1 MRRIALIALLALA
14 VGAQAETPGAQAA
27 TPGRTDGPE
36 GSEYGKGGYHYKA
49 QYGRFYTEG
58 FLGAAMMESEA
69 EDTETNLITGLNA
82 GYMVEEWLAFQVGFA
97 RILEQNINLYAGG
110 VRSAYVSRPFNYY
123 FSLDAELYSP
133 EIGDTRF
140 GIVPGRWGRGD
151 SQRPCAGGLALPA
164 RLYLCRRYDPH
175 QPSYGEDTG
184 GFLESFRVGEQKGWF
199 PL

>member
-14 VGAQAETPGAQAA
+14 VGAQAA

-58 FLGAAMMESEA
+58 FLGAAMMESEDS
-69 EDTETNLITGLNA
+69 DTETNLITGLNA

-133 EIGDTRF
+133 EIGDTHF
-140 GIVPGRWGRGD
+140 GIVPGVGAEVILSDRVRAGLRF
-151 SQRPCAGGLALPA
+151 QRDFIFA
-164 RLYLCRRYDPH
+164 DDMIH
-175 QPSYGEDTG
+175 IN
-184 GFLESFRVGEQKGWF
+184 RVTAKIQVDF
-199 PL
+199 

>member
-14 VGAQAETPGAQAA
+14 VGAQAA

-82 GYMVEEWLAFQVGFA
+82 GYMVEEWASVRRPSSPLT
-97 RILEQNINLYAGG
+97 RGG
-110 VRSAYVSRPFNYY
+110 SSLRMTRQKWASCAAKGSASSGSCCSWSSGCSQPAL
-123 FSLDAELYSP
+123 SAE
-133 EIGDTRF
+133 G
-140 GIVPGRWGRGD
+140 
-151 SQRPCAGGLALPA
+151 
-164 RLYLCRRYDPH
+164 
-175 QPSYGEDTG
+175 
-184 GFLESFRVGEQKGWF
+184 
-199 PL
+199 

>member
-14 VGAQAETPGAQAA
+14 VGAQAA

-58 FLGAAMMESEA
+58 FLGAAMMESEGS
-69 EDTETNLITGLNA
+69 DTETNLITGLNA

-97 RILEQNINLYAGG
+97 HILDQNINLYAGG
-110 VRSAYVSRPFNYY
+110 VRSAYITRPFNYY

-133 EIGDTRF
+133 EVGDTHF
-140 GIVPGRWGRGD
+140 GIVPGVGGRGD
-151 SQRPCAGGLALPA
+151 SQRPPAGGLALSA

-175 QPSYGEDTG
+175 QPLYGEDTG
-184 GFLESFRVGEQKGWF
+184 GFLGS
-199 PL
+199 